1 MREGGGRDDFNELR
15 RRNVPPGEEHDEL
28 TDRVIAAAI
37 EVHRLVGPGI
47 TEDMYENALAH
58 EFDLRGIPYQRQVPV
73 AVEYK
78 GNKIGQTRL
87 DFLVAGRLIV
97 ELKACETLNAVHK
110 AQCICYLRA
119 TALKVAL
126 LINFNVP
133 VLRDGIKRVV
143 LSSPA

>member
-1 MREGGGRDDFNELR
+1 MKFDEFR

-37 EVHRLVGPGI
+37 DVHRIVGPGM

-58 EFDLRGIPYQRQVPV
+58 EFDLRGILYQRQVPV

-78 GNKIGQTRL
+78 GKNIGQTRL
-87 DFLVAGRLIV
+87 DFLVERRLIV
-97 ELKACETLNAVHK
+97 ELKACEALNPVHR

-119 TALKVAL
+119 TNLKVAL

-133 VLRDGIKRVV
+133 VLRDGIKRIA
-143 LSSPA
+143 LSS

>member
-1 MREGGGRDDFNELR
+1 MKFEEFRQ
-15 RRNVPPGEEHDEL
+15 RNVPPGEEHDEL
-28 TDRVIAAAI
+28 TERVIAAAI
-37 EVHRLVGPGI
+37 EVHRLVGPGM

-58 EFDLRGIPYQRQVPV
+58 EFDLRGISYQRQVPV

-78 GNKIGQTRL
+78 GRKIGQTRL
-87 DFLVAGRLIV
+87 DFLVDGRLIV
-97 ELKACETLNAVHK
+97 ELKACEALNAVHK

-119 TALKVAL
+119 TARKVAL

-143 LSSPA
+143 LSSAS